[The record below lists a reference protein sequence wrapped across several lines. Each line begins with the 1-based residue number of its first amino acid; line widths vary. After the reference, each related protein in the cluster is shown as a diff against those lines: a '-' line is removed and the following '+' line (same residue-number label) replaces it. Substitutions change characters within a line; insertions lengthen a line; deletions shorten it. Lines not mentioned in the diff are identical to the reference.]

1 MLNRRWPYIQ
11 KVDMKLGFWCNF
23 HKTLCWPTCP
33 SLMTI
38 GLLRDCE
45 IFANLRLTFVWTGDC
60 GWGLKQSWIFE
71 ARRAQSGCGIGS
83 ICLEGGGGGL
93 AYDTKYNF
101 LPQLWSH
108 KTYRCLDKVFNM
120 KRKLLHILCSVFFLL
135 KVLILWTSKTQ
146 NAYNTFLSNS

>member
-1 MLNRRWPYIQ
+1 MLNRRWP
-11 KVDMKLGFWCNF
+11 
-23 HKTLCWPTCP
+23 
-33 SLMTI
+33 I
-38 GLLRDCE
+38 GKWTWNWDADVMFIRDGRLYVCE
-45 IFANLRLTFVWTGDC
+45 IFANFRLTFVWSFTGDC

-120 KRKLLHILCSVFFLL
+120 KRKLLHILCGVFFLL